1 MIMQILNSGLESTGG
16 QNVNICKKQ
25 TIEVN

>member
-16 QNVNICKKQ
+16 ENVNIRKKQ